1 MDEQYGIKVKVDGLD
16 QIDKL
21 DKAASKLDKSL
32 AGLGGDVRNIQKSR
46 RELAETAARARQAGL
61 VAAESAAKMNQA
73 NTAAA
78 KAIAGLAAN
87 SKAAGK
93 ALQNSESA
101 ASRLMAALAGRDT
114 AEKFSNELR
123 QIKLG
128 AEASS
133 GSLDK
138 LTSKMAAYK
147 RMAESFNRTRIEP
160 PVVVNPM
167 TAALRDNSFS
177 NFAAKSASIP
187 TPADKS
193 AFLDRQRVFAAA
205 SVESTKLNAQAV
217 KAQAEVAKEITKA
230 ARATENW
237 TGKLK
242 TTAVQSAHLHD
253 VWRGIAASTGNLW
266 LSWGNFAGM
275 AAGLAAGG
283 AVFKS
288 LNVEREFG
296 WQMEQVGIAGDVGA
310 KRLNELKA
318 SILDINQAGS
328 LQGPVQMASALRM
341 LTQAGMETQEALRN
355 LPTVLNFSL
364 VAEISDDQSSQFLAG
379 MRSAFDLKTPEQLR
393 EAADQAAKA
402 AAVSQTSIQKMSE
415 ALKQASPEAA
425 RFGLTVADTSTALA
439 ILAKYNIEGSSA
451 GTSLRRLISDLSG
464 RTPKATKALNELGLS
479 IYNSRGMVKP
489 FTQVVEELRDKLSN
503 MTDEAKQKWLK
514 SIFDERGL
522 KAASVLLSEAGKEFG
537 SMNAEILRAG
547 ENMGYTS
554 TSAARLANTSEGAF
568 RTMKNAWEG
577 AFAAIGTNA
586 QDPFKGLMHSLASVA
601 NDPNTRQFGTML
613 TNGFLTVAKASVI
626 TLNAI
631 SPMMPI
637 LTALGGAY
645 VANTVAVR
653 AWSVVKALEVRG
665 TLAATAAKTADTAAT
680 SANTAAEATNTV
692 TTTANTAAG
701 VANTAAT
708 AAATTA
714 QTGLSAAL
722 GRTAMVGR
730 GLLAVMGGWPT
741 LALAAVGAVAYYAL
755 SGEKA
760 MKSFKDEVSELNSNL
775 AMTGRV
781 LGAIEVDKFD
791 RFNKE
796 GFGRDLDVKLGIGYK
811 ADPLNALVRGS
822 EGNLYVYEDNLRKI
836 KAATDATLQGIE
848 TGTNQLTTFQLEQSQ
863 MVTERKLTLLK
874 EQLANFD
881 KSTSDIVTLDTEA
894 ARIRKGL
901 EQEIY
906 NTSVELMT
914 KRTRLA
920 QDQMRQL
927 AAEAVKQAGFIDRL
941 LNSNAVAQNETLAM
955 KKGTELTESDKQYKL
970 YRLQGMDEQEAHA
983 RAYPA
988 ISGKSSAAI
997 REQMLSAQGRKAL
1010 MDTLNANPEQGKAL
1024 LAEYKASLIQAVSD
1038 NTARNRKG
1046 KFLVDEAGGKG
1057 QRLIYTSDKD
1067 KAAYFNRLVGE
1078 LAWVEKLMAE
1088 FNKSNAD
1095 TSKKHLSVRT
1105 SPEIELDTTIP
1116 TTMGGSKVSKA
1127 TPSYT
1132 GIGAGNVEL
1141 RAAENEYNRLKE
1153 TAEREAKVYGVATEA
1168 TWQAMRKAEV
1178 AVARLKDTAENL
1190 NIDKQLNAARKAA
1203 ANKDMP
1209 QEDRQRALDDIKA
1222 LESLKTSR
1230 RVDFGDTPFKL
1241 ALKFDHV
1248 GYKFGSKD
1256 LGNGVIDCS
1265 GFVSNLYDA
1274 TIEDLN
1280 AKLGERRFSSGRLK
1294 YLSAAD
1300 QIKTFANNTV
1310 MTGNLRSLELSKF
1323 KAGML
1328 IGTDNGPQYNKK
1340 TGKQWDKGRYNGIDH
1355 IVMVVQDAAGNL
1367 MASQSSSGKG
1377 VNTIPLAK
1385 YLSSARNG
1393 VATVVDPFASARSAV
1408 TDQTPMKPP
1417 ANYEQAALQKQLEEG
1432 AQRRLKLAEQT
1443 YQKELLHNEAERHKL
1458 KVQETLGQISA
1469 RKRANEEYLLDVL
1482 KQELETKRRIS
1493 ELEAQGKFFE
1503 ANQVRENS
1511 VEKLKQMEE
1520 NFVAQQRAQSSWS
1533 VGLSKSYEQM
1543 VDSSLD
1549 YGNMA
1554 VQMFDTTVN
1563 GLVRTAQVMALE
1575 GKQSFSD
1582 MARAIMADLA
1592 RIAIRMTAMKLI
1604 NVAVGLFSGGVG
1616 GGGAITGKSG
1626 NTNFFGD
1633 HQTLTLAKG
1642 GAFDSSGRLTAYAA
1656 GGVVNSPTYFRHG
1669 GGRGLMGESGPE
1681 AVLPLSRMPNG
1692 DLGVQMAGQGG
1703 GGVYAPVNVTV
1714 TVHSDGSS
1722 DSKVDAQGLG
1732 KQLGNQIRAT
1742 VMEVLVR
1749 EQMNGGL
1756 LYESR

>member
-61 VAAESAAKMNQA
+61 VAAESAAKMSQA

-577 AFAAIGTNA
+577 AFAAIGTSA

-601 NDPNTRQFGTML
+601 NDPSARAFGTIL
-613 TNGFLTVAKASVI
+613 TNGFLIAAKAGVNLAGVLSPLLPAVGGLTAAYLAKTAAVRLGAIADAAAARAQVMKMQATVADTVAE
-626 TLNAI
+626 
-631 SPMMPI
+631 
-637 LTALGGAY
+637 TANTGAA
-645 VANTVAVR
+645 VANTAAV
-653 AWSVVKALEVRG
+653 
-665 TLAATAAKTADTAAT
+665 
-680 SANTAAEATNTV
+680 SANTAA
-692 TTTANTAAG
+692 
-701 VANTAAT
+701 
-708 AAATTA
+708 
-714 QTGLSAAL
+714 QTGLTAAIA
-722 GRTAMVGR
+722 RTGLVAR
-730 GLLAVMGGWPT
+730 GLFAAMGGW
-741 LALAAVGAVAYYAL
+741 VGVAVAGVSLVAYHL
-755 SGEKA
+755 LKGETA
-760 MKSFKDEVSELNSNL
+760 AKSFKDQVSELNSQFQL
-775 AMTGRV
+775 TGKV
-781 LGAIEVDKFD
+781 LGAIDIDKFD

-796 GFGRDLDVKLGIGYK
+796 GIGKAVDVKLGIGYVAEDPSAALK
-811 ADPLNALVRGS
+811 AGS
-822 EGNLYVYEDNLRKI
+822 GETLRVYSENQRKI
-836 KAATDATLQGIE
+836 LSVTEEVHRKIRETYDETSKAGQ
-848 TGTNQLTTFQLEQSQ
+848 EQEL
-863 MVTERKLTLLK
+863 MLTERKLTLLK
-874 EQLANFD
+874 QQLAEFD
-881 KSTSDIVTLDTEA
+881 KSTADIVKLDSGA
-894 ARIRKGL
+894 SQIRKNL
-901 EQEIY
+901 EQ
-906 NTSVELMT
+906 SVHDAALALMR
-914 KRTRLA
+914 KRTEYA
-920 QDQMRQL
+920 KSQMREL
-927 AAEAVKQAGFIDRL
+927 AAEAARQAGFIDRL
-941 LNSNAVAQNETLAM
+941 LNPNVRIQDEALAL
-955 KKGTELTESDKQYKL
+955 KKDSERTQADKQYQL
-970 YRLQGMDEQEAHA
+970 LRLQGVRADVAHA
-983 RAYPA
+983 QAY
-988 ISGKSSAAI
+988 SSMNGGNAEAL
-997 REQMLSAQGRKAL
+997 REQLSTPNGRKSL
-1010 MDTLNANPEQGKAL
+1010 KETLLANPEQGRVL
-1024 LAEYKASLIQAVSD
+1024 LAEYRAKLEQDISD
-1038 NTARNRKG
+1038 NYVRLKNNKLLHDDA
-1046 KFLVDEAGGKG
+1046 GKG
-1057 QRLIYTSDKD
+1057 GIKQVYATPVE
-1067 KAAYFNRLVGE
+1067 AQAYFARAAGE
-1078 LAWVEKLMAE
+1078 LSRLKEITDWL
-1088 FNKSNAD
+1088 NAMTRAQVKNSTKDRQAPSTELGRNTPD
-1095 TSKKHLSVRT
+1095 TGK
-1105 SPEIELDTTIP
+1105 
-1116 TTMGGSKVSKA
+1116 SKVK
-1127 TPSYT
+1127 TPPSYS
-1132 GIGAGNVEL
+1132 GIGANNVYL
-1141 RAAENEYNRLKE
+1141 KTAENEYNRLK
-1153 TAEREAKVYGVATEA
+1153 TAVEREAKTYGVATEA
-1168 TWQAMRKAEV
+1168 TWQALQKAEI

-1190 NIDKQLNAARKAA
+1190 NIDKQLDAARKAA

-1209 QEDRQRALDDIKA
+1209 AEDRRRALDDIKA
-1222 LESLKTSR
+1222 LEAQKSSR
-1230 RVDFGDTPFKL
+1230 KADVGDAGFKL
-1241 ALKFDHV
+1241 TVKYDHV

-1300 QIKTFANNTV
+1300 QIKTFARDTV
-1310 MTGNLRSLELSKF
+1310 MTGNLRDLSLSQF

-1328 IGTDNGPQYNKK
+1328 IGTDNGPQYDKK
-1340 TGKQWDKGRYNGIDH
+1340 TGKQWDKGRYKGIDH
-1355 IVMVVQDAAGNL
+1355 IVMVVKDEGGNL
-1367 MASQSSSGKG
+1367 FASQSSGKKG
-1377 VNTIPLAK
+1377 VNMTPLAK

-1393 VATVVDPFASARSAV
+1393 AATVVDPFASARSAV

-1443 YQKELLHNEAERHKL
+1443 YQKELLHNEAERQKL

>member
-61 VAAESAAKMNQA
+61 VAAESAAKMSQA

-123 QIKLG
+123 QIRLG

-138 LTSKMAAYK
+138 LTAKMAAYK
-147 RMAESFNRTRIEP
+147 RMAESLNRTRIEP
-160 PVVVNPM
+160 PAAVNPM
-167 TAALRDNSFS
+167 TSALRDNSFS

-217 KAQAEVAKEITKA
+217 KAQAEVAKEITKSA
-230 ARATENW
+230 KATENW

-242 TTAVQSAHLHD
+242 TAAVQSSHLHD
-253 VWRGIAASTGNLW
+253 MWRGIAASTGNLW

-439 ILAKYNIEGSSA
+439 ILAKYNIEGSAA
-451 GTSLRRLISDLSG
+451 GTSLRRLISDLGG

-577 AFAAIGTNA
+577 AFAAIGTSA

-601 NDPNTRQFGTML
+601 NDPNTRQFGMML

-645 VANTVAVR
+645 VTNTVAVR
-653 AWSVVKALEVRG
+653 AWTVVKALEVRG

-680 SANTAAEATNTV
+680 SANTAAEV
-692 TTTANTAAG
+692 TNTAATSSNTAAE

-708 AAATTA
+708 AAAATA

-722 GRTAMVGR
+722 GRTALVGR

-781 LGAIEVDKFD
+781 LGAIDVDKFD

-811 ADPLNALVRGS
+811 ADPLTALVRGS
-822 EGNLYVYEDNLRKI
+822 ESNLHVYEDNLRKI
-836 KAATDATLQGIE
+836 KSATDATLQGIE
-848 TGTNQLTTFQLEQSQ
+848 TGTTHLTTFQLEQSQ

-906 NTSVELMT
+906 NTSVELMV

-1038 NTARNRKG
+1038 NTARNQKG

-1078 LAWVEKLMAE
+1078 LAWVEKLTAE
-1088 FNKSNAD
+1088 FNKSNAA

-1116 TTMGGSKVSKA
+1116 TTGGGSKGFPSKVSKA

-1203 ANKDMP
+1203 ANKAMP

-1230 RVDFGDTPFKL
+1230 KVDFGDTPFKL

-1248 GYKFGSKD
+1248 KYGFGGKD
-1256 LGNGVIDCS
+1256 LNKGYIDCS

-1274 TIEDLN
+1274 TVEDLN
-1280 AKLGERRFSSGRLK
+1280 AKLGERRFSQGRLK
-1294 YLSAAD
+1294 ALSAAD
-1300 QIKTFANNTV
+1300 QIKTFASNTV

-1328 IGTDNGPQYNKK
+1328 IGTDNGPQYDKK

-1393 VATVVDPFASARSAV
+1393 AATVVDPFAGARQNAV
-1408 TDQTPMKPP
+1408 LQTPLSAPV
-1417 ANYEQAALQKQLEEG
+1417 NHEQAVIQKQMTEE
-1432 AQRRLKLAEQT
+1432 AERRLKLTEQE
-1443 YQKELLHNEAERHKL
+1443 YQNGLAQNDSARHRL
-1458 KVQETLGQISA
+1458 RVQETLGEISA
-1469 RKRANEEYLLDVL
+1469 RKRANAEHELNIARM
-1482 KQELETKRRIS
+1482 ELETKRKIA
-1493 ELEAQGKFFE
+1493 ELEAQGKYSEASQVRLSGETKIKETQESFE
-1503 ANQVRENS
+1503 AQ
-1511 VEKLKQMEE
+1511 QQ
-1520 NFVAQQRAQSSWS
+1520 AQQSWK
-1533 VGLSKSYEQM
+1533 VGLSTSYGQL
-1543 VDSSLD
+1543 VDESMN
-1549 YGNMA
+1549 YGKMA
-1554 VQMFDTTVN
+1554 SQMFDTTVN
-1563 GLVRTAQVMALE
+1563 GFIGTMQQLAVTGKANFKEMTASIL
-1575 GKQSFSD
+1575 
-1582 MARAIMADLA
+1582 ADLA
-1592 RIAIRMTAMKLI
+1592 KIAMRMAVMKLI
-1604 NVAVGLFSGGVG
+1604 NYVGSSIFGVG
-1616 GGGAITGKSG
+1616 GTPDASVVA
-1626 NTNFFGD
+1626 
-1633 HQTLTLAKG
+1633 QAKG
-1642 GAFDSSGRLTAYAA
+1642 GVFDRSGRLSAYAA

-1681 AVLPLSRMPNG
+1681 AIVPLSRMPNG
-1692 DLGVQMAGQGG
+1692 DLGVQMMGQGN
-1703 GGVYAPVNVTV
+1703 GGVFAPVNVTV
-1714 TVHSDGSS
+1714 TVNQDGSS
-1722 DSKVDAQGLG
+1722 ESQVNSKGLG
-1732 KQLGNQIRAT
+1732 QQLGNQIRA
-1742 VMEVLVR
+1742 VVLDVLIR
-1749 EQMNGGL
+1749 EKMNGGV
-1756 LYESR
+1756 LYEAH